1 MVNRRNFLK
10 SASFL
15 TLGGLVAGKAEALQ
29 AATPVRTE
37 TTAKKSIGLQIY
49 SLGGELTKDVPA
61 GMKQLKSTSRIASKI
76 FHLGPH
82 PR

>member
-37 TTAKKSIGLQIY
+37 TTAKKSIGLQKYQFCACDRQILAIY
-49 SLGGELTKDVPA
+49 FAKKEVDCTGTC
-61 GMKQLKSTSRIASKI
+61 
-76 FHLGPH
+76 
-82 PR
+82 

>member
-61 GMKQLKSTSRIASKI
+61 GMKQLKQM
-76 FHLGPH
+76 G
-82 PR
+82 

>member
-37 TTAKKSIGLQIY
+37 TTAKKKYRFADLFFRRRVNQRCSCRN
-49 SLGGELTKDVPA
+49 ET
-61 GMKQLKSTSRIASKI
+61 T
-76 FHLGPH
+76 
-82 PR
+82 

>member
-49 SLGGELTKDVPA
+49 YLGV
-61 GMKQLKSTSRIASKI
+61 
-76 FHLGPH
+76 
-82 PR
+82 

>member
-61 GMKQLKSTSRIASKI
+61 GMKPSISKNTRSGSVS
-76 FHLGPH
+76 FKK
-82 PR
+82 RS

>member
-37 TTAKKSIGLQIY
+37 TTANLFFRRRVNQRCSCRN
-49 SLGGELTKDVPA
+49 ET
-61 GMKQLKSTSRIASKI
+61 T
-76 FHLGPH
+76 
-82 PR
+82 